1 MKNEPGDKFMLVENL
16 LPVAPVLT
24 DKDIP
29 KANATRLTIGER
41 TWVRNRWLRWYQLS
55 FVSAYLLWRLKFPAF
70 KERI

>member
-1 MKNEPGDKFMLVENL
+1 MLVENL

-41 TWVRNRWLRWYQLS
+41 T
-55 FVSAYLLWRLKFPAF
+55 
-70 KERI
+70 